1 LTATAVTLSPRGRG
15 KRKDNLPGYLYVH
28 VPIYLTQTRFSV
40 KMLIIRILSG
50 PLENCNIIL
59 FFSSTIMSGKISEK
73 ILLYQLYTK
82 QNPEAFAKLYDLY
95 ATRIYRFVFFKVA
108 NREEAE
114 DITSE
119 VFLKAWNYVG
129 EKKKIES
136 FSGLLYKL
144 ARNSVIDLYRSK
156 TRQTETLSY
165 DGDEEGLDVGDNGK
179 WESALGNKLE
189 TQKIIQG
196 LQKLK
201 QEYREVVTLRY
212 VEELEISEIAE
223 IMSKG
228 QMAVRVTLHRGL
240 KKLKE
245 FLKE

>member
-1 LTATAVTLSPRGRG
+1 
-15 KRKDNLPGYLYVH
+15 
-28 VPIYLTQTRFSV
+28 
-40 KMLIIRILSG
+40 
-50 PLENCNIIL
+50 
-59 FFSSTIMSGKISEK
+59 MSDKITEK

-95 ATRIYRFVFFKVA
+95 ARRIYRFIFFKVA

-156 TRQTETLSY
+156 SRQTEVLSF
-165 DGDEEGLDVGDNGK
+165 DGSESDIDINDNGK

-189 TQKIIQG
+189 TQKIIKA

-223 IMSKG
+223 ITSKR
-228 QMAVRVTLHRGL
+228 QVAVRVTLHRGL
-240 KKLKE
+240 KKLRD